1 MERAADELRGLYHPG
16 DVFSYHVEFQV
27 DAGARDHGLDIG
39 VVVRIGDDGD
49 IEFRSF
55 DIKNGQAGAV
65 DADGAFFNDQ
75 VAEFFGEFEA
85 IFPAAIEVAALETDG
100 SGVYVSLDDM
110 AVEAAVHDQ
119 ASFEVDEVS
128 GLPVA
133 EIGLFECFFNRGDAV
148 EGILYFFDG
157 EASAV
162 VGYAL
167 VNGQLLGEGGFYPK
181 CFVGALDLDGVYF
194 SERFDDSGKHRGK
207 FRKFL

>member
-1 MERAADELRGLYHPG
+1 
-16 DVFSYHVEFQV
+16 
-27 DAGARDHGLDIG
+27 LDIG
-39 VVVRIGDDGD
+39 VIVSVWDDGD

-55 DIKNGQAGAV
+55 DIKYGQAGTV
-65 DADGAFFNDQ
+65 EADGAFFDDK

-85 IFPAAIEVAALETDG
+85 IFPAAVKIAAFETDG
-100 SGVYVSLDDM
+100 SGVDVSLDDV

-133 EIGLFECFFNRGDAV
+133 EIGLFKCLFDGCDAV

-157 EASAV
+157 ETSAV

-167 VNGQLLGEGGFYPK
+167 VNGQLLSEGGFYPV
-181 CFVGALDLDGVYF
+181 CFVGTLGLDGVYF
-194 SERFDDSGKHRGK
+194 SE
-207 FRKFL
+207 